1 MKNLKLGVAI
11 ALTSALGFSS
21 CIEHEVI
28 PAPVPMVD
36 LNCHF
41 YGVINGTPLE
51 LTENV
56 LGYTGIADKNLILL
70 PSPSYSSAVYT
81 FEMLSSQSAK
91 SAKVSLGSVFWDRGV
106 STDPTETQFDTFHNN
121 NLTPAFSNGG
131 ANGFEFMYRDET
143 GTEWF
148 SKENSMNFQ
157 DVVFSA
163 VSQESDTSGHYSMFT
178 CNFDCYVYRLNA
190 VTLAWDD
197 SMQVQNA
204 VLTGWFRK

>member
-1 MKNLKLGVAI
+1 MKNLKLGIAI

-36 LNCHF
+36 LSCHF

-56 LGYTGIADKNLILL
+56 LGYVGQADKNLILL

-121 NLTPAFSNGG
+121 NLTPVFSNGG
-131 ANGFEFMYRDET
+131 ANGFEFMYRDQA
-143 GTEWF
+143 GNEWF
-148 SKENSMNFQ
+148 SKENSVNFQ
-157 DVVFSA
+157 DVVFSG
-163 VSQESDTSGHYSMFT
+163 VSQDTDTSGHYSMFT
-178 CNFDCYVYRLNA
+178 CNFDCYVYHQDM
-190 VTLAWDD
+190 VTSLWD

-204 VLTGWFRK
+204 VLTGWFQK